1 MKKKIN
7 ELSNSIRLIKRNFSI
22 SGISSKTLKESLKN
36 YKKIKS
42 KAIKS
47 KFLFNFPYL
56 FLE

>member
-47 KFLFNFPYL
+47 KFLISILLIYF
-56 FLE
+56 